1 MDDGIISPLAYKK
14 AILHC
19 AKHPTSDILG
29 VFIGEDTAEDAIPLF
44 HNRITTP
51 ILEVAL
57 QLLNNRPILGFYE
70 SRIRGA
76 DEYNEPS
83 PLIKKLVEGLV
94 KRGAKKIYVLTI
106 DCDWQESQPF
116 GLYRNEGARVNLLKV
131 NCRPSSLSEE
141 LKASVLSDPKIVDIV
156 DMDDH
161 LSDSSLDF
169 NNSHIS

>member
-14 AILHC
+14 ATLHC
-19 AKHPTSDILG
+19 AKHPTCDILG
-29 VFIGEDTAEDAIPLF
+29 VLIGEDTAIDAIPLF

-70 SRIRGA
+70 SKIRGP
-76 DEYNEPS
+76 EECNEPS
-83 PLIKKLVEGLV
+83 PLVKKLVEGLV
-94 KRGAKKIYVLTI
+94 KRGAKKIYILTI
-106 DCDWQESQPF
+106 DSDWQDSNPF
-116 GLYRNEGARVNLLKV
+116 ALFRNEGARVNLLKV
-131 NCRPSSLSEE
+131 NSRPCSLIDE
-141 LKASVLSDPKIVDIV
+141 LKEYVLPNPEII